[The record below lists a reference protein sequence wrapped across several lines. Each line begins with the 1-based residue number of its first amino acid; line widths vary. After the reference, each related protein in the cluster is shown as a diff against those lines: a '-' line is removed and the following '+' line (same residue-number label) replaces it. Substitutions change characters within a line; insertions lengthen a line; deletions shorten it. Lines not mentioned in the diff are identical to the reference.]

1 MRARTSI
8 IMISLFSFLF
18 GSPPASD
25 ASPAGETKEEYALRL
40 KKDREVLKA
49 LANAG
54 SDLSKPH
61 EIEFHFVSY
70 DEAKILAVAEEGKKM
85 GYRVS
90 KIDSLTDKEGRKYW
104 YFDLIQSVVP
114 SEKNV
119 FSHSGA
125 MTALGRRH
133 DVEFDGWGCLIVK

>member
-1 MRARTSI
+1 MRKLTFI
-8 IMISLFSFLF
+8 IMISIFSFLF
-18 GSPPASD
+18 GSAHASN
-25 ASPAGETKEEYALRL
+25 ASGSSETKEELAVRL

-61 EIEFHFVSY
+61 EIEFHFVGY
-70 DEAKILAVAEEGKKM
+70 DEAKISAVSTEGKQM

-90 KIDSLTDKEGRKYW
+90 KIDSLTDKKGQKYW

-119 FSHSGA
+119 FSHSA
-125 MTALGRRH
+125 VMTALGKKY
-133 DVEFDGWGCLIVK
+133 DVEFDGWGCLIVE

>member
-1 MRARTSI
+1 
-8 IMISLFSFLF
+8 MISLFSFLF
-18 GSPPASD
+18 GSAQASD
-25 ASPAGETKEEYALRL
+25 ASGSGESKEERAVRL
-40 KKDREVLKA
+40 KKDRDVLKA

-54 SDLSKPH
+54 SDVSKPH
-61 EIEFHFVSY
+61 EIEFHFVGY
-70 DEAKILAVAEEGKKM
+70 DEAKISAVAEEGKKM

-90 KIDSLTDKEGRKYW
+90 KIDSLADKKGRKYW

-119 FSHSGA
+119 FSHSEA
-125 MTALGRRH
+125 MTALGKRH

>member
-1 MRARTSI
+1 MRKLTYI

-18 GSPPASD
+18 GSARALD
-25 ASPAGETKEEYALRL
+25 ATSETQKERAVRL
-40 KKDREVLKA
+40 EKDREVLKA

-70 DEAKILAVAEEGKKM
+70 EEAKIMEVAKEGKTM

-90 KIDSLTDKEGRKYW
+90 KIGNLVDKQGQNYW

-114 SEKNV
+114 AEQNI
-119 FSHSGA
+119 FSHSEA
-125 MTALGRRH
+125 MTALGKEH